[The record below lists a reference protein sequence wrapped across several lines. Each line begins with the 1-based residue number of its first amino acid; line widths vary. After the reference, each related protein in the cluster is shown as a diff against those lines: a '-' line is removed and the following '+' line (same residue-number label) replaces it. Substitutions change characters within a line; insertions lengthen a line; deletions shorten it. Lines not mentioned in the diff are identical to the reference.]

1 MEFISYTGKI
11 FIDCNGEGESNY
23 DFGIVSDIDKTLTAT
38 SAADTGSNVKKSF
51 KGLGKYNLTLEY
63 DVEDT
68 EQHFIYLKYRKDGST
83 NVGKDC
89 LQFRVRFE

>member
-1 MEFISYTGKI
+1 MFTRLFYYGTAQLHLGSE
-11 FIDCNGEGESNY
+11 DVWLMP
-23 DFGIVSDIDKTLTAT
+23 FGFLLDLWECH
-38 SAADTGSNVKKSF
+38 TGSNVKKSF

-89 LQFRVRFE
+89 MQFRVRFE